1 VTRITTF
8 SFTARPSSDQQKAIA
23 RHVGARRFAWNQ
35 SLRLVLDAQKQKR
48 TDPSV
53 VVPRTAYSLINAING
68 WKRSEGA
75 GRRFVVGSNGQTT
88 ALLGLPWR
96 HQVCAQ
102 VLEEAAVDLAR
113 ALGAAHQAKGTTAKG
128 TKRAVGF
135 PSFQKKGRCAQSFRL
150 RNRISKTGT
159 PSITVGGTEAR
170 SITLPV
176 LGTIAV
182 REDTRAL
189 RRLLRPG
196 TNGPRARVCQ
206 VTVALRRG
214 RVVLY
219 VTVQGPDRHPAR
231 RDQGSEQGFVGV
243 DLGLTHAVVAAR
255 ADGTEVTRLEPL
267 RPLERSLA
275 ALRRADRTA
284 ARQQKGSKNRRKA
297 HDRLQVIHARVANQ
311 RKDFLHRSSSTL
323 VKTHDRL
330 CLEDLAVA
338 NLVRNRHLARRIA
351 DAGWGTFR
359 QMVDYKA
366 SWYGTELTI
375 APRWFPSSRTCSSC
389 RWHWAEMTL
398 SDRVFRCA
406 HCGAVMDRDRNAAV
420 NLALWANA
428 ESSSASQAPDPEA
441 RGRVTN
447 ACGGTSAGHRLGGGG
462 TGPATA
468 GEPAKKQ
475 EPALLGDR
483 A

>member
-1 VTRITTF
+1 MTTF
-8 SFTARPSSDQQKAIA
+8 SFTARPSTDQQKAIA

-35 SLRLVLDAQKQKR
+35 SLRLVLDAEKQKK
-48 TDPSV
+48 TDPTV
-53 VVPRTAYSLINAING
+53 EVPRTAYSLINAING

-75 GRRFVVGSNGQTT
+75 GRRFVAGSNGQTT
-88 ALLGLPWR
+88 VLPGLPWR

-102 VLEEAAVDLAR
+102 VFEEAAVDLAR
-113 ALGAAHQAKGTTAKG
+113 ALGAADKAKG
-128 TKRAVGF
+128 TKRRVGF
-135 PSFQKKGRCAQSFRL
+135 PSMQKKGRGAESFRL
-150 RNRISKTGT
+150 RNKVSKTCT
-159 PSITVGGTEAR
+159 PSITLGGTEPR

-176 LGTIAV
+176 LGTIPV

-189 RRLLRPG
+189 RRLLGPG

-206 VTVALRRG
+206 VTVALRSG

-219 VTVQGPDRHPAR
+219 VTLDGPDRHPAR
-231 RDQGSEQGFVGV
+231 PD
-243 DLGLTHAVVAAR
+243 
-255 ADGTEVTRLEPL
+255 
-267 RPLERSLA
+267 RSLT

-468 GEPAKKQ
+468 GEAPAKKQ